1 MNGCL
6 GSRATPLQVNT
17 ATSFFITSQT
27 THCTNWTIHT
37 NHPFINPITRLTIAV
52 VRLLL
57 KQHITILNATEQNF
71 TKLVQIT
78 VTCSPHS
85 HHIYTHPPTH
95 SPTSAHRKYG
105 NHNYQQ
111 HPTKSTSS
119 IQLTHSHL
127 ILLLRCMHL
136 PSHHLIETHGIIN
149 KILSRI
155 H

>member
-85 HHIYTHPPTH
+85 HHISTHPPTH
-95 SPTSAHRKYG
+95 PLAHFCTS
-105 NHNYQQ
+105 QIW
-111 HPTKSTSS
+111 KS
-119 IQLTHSHL
+119 QLSTAPNKINFFHSTHALSCHSAATL
-127 ILLLRCMHL
+127 HAPALP
-136 PSHHLIETHGIIN
+136 PSHRN
-149 KILSRI
+149 SWNN
-155 H
+155 